1 MTFKRR
7 RPAPVR
13 THRKRG
19 LGPGPAPSQ
28 SPAPSPGPS
37 PAIADAKR
45 RLELSRLGALS
56 GLRLERARALEDE
69 PGEALQALA
78 ELWKT
83 TYADR

>member
-19 LGPGPAPSQ
+19 LGLGPAPA
-28 SPAPSPGPS
+28 PAQAPS
-37 PAIADAKR
+37 PAIADAMR
-45 RLELSRLGALS
+45 RLELARQGALS

>member
-19 LGPGPAPSQ
+19 LGP
-28 SPAPSPGPS
+28 SPAPPHAPAPAPGPS
-37 PAIADAKR
+37 PAMLDAQR
-45 RLELSRLGALS
+45 RLELARQGALS
-56 GLRLERARALEDE
+56 GLRLARARPLEDE
-69 PGEALQALA
+69 PGEATQALA
-78 ELWKT
+78 ALWKA

>member
-19 LGPGPAPSQ
+19 LGPAPAPAQ
-28 SPAPSPGPS
+28 APF
-37 PAIADAKR
+37 PAIADAMR

-56 GLRLERARALEDE
+56 GLRLERARTLEDE
-69 PGEALQALA
+69 PGEALQAMA